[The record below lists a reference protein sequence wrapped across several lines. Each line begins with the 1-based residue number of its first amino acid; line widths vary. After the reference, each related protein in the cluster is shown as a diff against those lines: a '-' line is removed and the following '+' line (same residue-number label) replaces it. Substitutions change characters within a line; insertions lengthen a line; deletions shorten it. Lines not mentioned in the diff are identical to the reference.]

1 MRLIWSIVI
10 IGVTSFVNCA
20 YILLMSFLAIP
31 IYSSSSFLQT
41 FKKMNDY
48 IWESKKNEGGLLEL
62 SINILYRFLYEIS
75 FILVLLF
82 GIFDYSSNMSKMNY

>member
-1 MRLIWSIVI
+1 
-10 IGVTSFVNCA
+10 
-20 YILLMSFLAIP
+20 
-31 IYSSSSFLQT
+31 
-41 FKKMNDY
+41 MNDY